1 MKVFPHGTGS
11 GNAAV
16 DYLTRLDYEGRAD
29 NPPKVLRG
37 DTEQTKQIINSLDT
51 KWKFTAG
58 VLSWHPDDIV
68 SVAQEEAMM
77 NDFEKLAFAGLDK
90 DAYNILWVRHKH
102 ANHHEL
108 HFVMPRVELNTG
120 KAYNAC
126 PPNWQ
131 KDFDVFRDMHNVRE
145 NWARP
150 DDPSRAR
157 MYAPEHANLQKAR
170 LKRWGANTGSGA
182 KANIGTSAKANI
194 GSGERDQATQAI
206 HDYVISQ
213 IEQGAIENRNDI
225 IIILQNAGFTINR
238 QGKDYISIKDV
249 ETEAKFRL
257 KGNIYAEHWTNSNG
271 HGSSESNSSTSTNT
285 KSNTGNDRPYTTP
298 TEQSQARADYNR
310 ECHQRELEN
319 LERQYIEVI
328 EKRSQYNRKRYQSR
342 DREHAKDNSF
352 QIQAMQ
358 SDFWQAMHAHVPH
371 GSGAHSGD
379 NARQLGT
386 DSMAQLT
393 NKQPQGRNNNARE
406 IQETTSGSPPTRARN
421 PQEYAVENM
430 ELETGNTRR
439 SEIHHSTNRGEN
451 DGHLQ
456 NHGREASLETW
467 KLENVHHGDVQFI
480 EATIDH
486 ENLHSTKT
494 QNQKEGMNNDRT
506 RNTLTKVANLEQRT
520 EGAGRKGEEGKTKP
534 RTEAETRGE
543 HKELNQQARTLGLRE
558 QTLEPNAKNHTAPTN
573 RFPNTNSNSNQ
584 NTNSNTNARTNEL
597 AKSNRSTLERILT
610 SHKLFAERL
619 ERLAKFIQYI
629 GNLVEQFKQKTH
641 VNETSHIQQKHT
653 SKGHGMER

>member
-1 MKVFPHGTGS
+1 MYMKVFPHGVGS

-29 NPPKVLRG
+29 NPPTVLRG

-58 VLSWHPDDIV
+58 VLSWHPDDLI
-68 SVAQEEAMM
+68 SVAQEESIM
-77 NDFEKLAFAGLDK
+77 NDFETLAFAGLDK

-120 KAYNAC
+120 KAFNAC

-157 MYAPEHANLQKAR
+157 MYAAEHANLQKAR
-170 LKRWGANTGSGA
+170 LKRWGANLGSIEREEA
-182 KANIGTSAKANI
+182 K
-194 GSGERDQATQAI
+194 QAI

-213 IEQGAIENRNDI
+213 VEQGVIENRSDI

-249 ETEAKFRL
+249 ETESKFRL

-271 HGSSESNSSTSTNT
+271 HSNSKTEAD
-285 KSNTGNDRPYTTP
+285 TGDERPYATLA
-298 TEQSQARADYNR
+298 EQNQAGADNNR
-310 ECHQRELEN
+310 EFHQRELEK
-319 LERQYIEVI
+319 LEREYIEVI

-358 SDFWQAMHAHVPH
+358 SDFWQAMHPHVPH
-371 GSGAHSGD
+371 GLSTHSGD

-386 DSMAQLT
+386 DSMAQFT
-393 NKQPQGRNNNARE
+393 NKQPQERDNNARE
-406 IQETTSGSPPTRARN
+406 IQETISGSPTTRARN
-421 PQEYAVENM
+421 PQEITIENM
-430 ELETGNTRR
+430 EFKTRNTRQ
-439 SEIHHSTNRGEN
+439 SEIHHSTSRTEN
-451 DGHLQ
+451 DRYISNKGQ
-456 NHGREASLETW
+456 ERSFETW
-467 KLENVHHGDVQFI
+467 KLENAQPAETQFI
-480 EATIDH
+480 ETASNH
-486 ENLHSTKT
+486 ENAQSTKIQI
-494 QNQKEGMNNDRT
+494 QNEDMNNDRT
-506 RNTLTKVANLEQRT
+506 RNTPAKVANLEQRT
-520 EGAGRKGEEGKTKP
+520 EGAGRKGEYDQ
-534 RTEAETRGE
+534 
-543 HKELNQQARTLGLRE
+543 LNQQARTLGLHE
-558 QTLEPNAKNHTAPTN
+558 QTLESNTANTTAPTN
-573 RFPNTNSNSNQ
+573 RLPNTNSSSNH

-610 SHKLFAERL
+610 NHKLFAERL
-619 ERLAKFIQYI
+619 ERLAKFIRHL

-641 VNETSHIQQKHT
+641 VKEANKNERQKQT
-653 SKGHGMER
+653 SKGHGMGR